1 MVSRCFHM
9 FLNITSHYSKIC
21 NFLYFYIFF
30 IFFRSHYLKN
40 CNFLYFYRCFS
51 YFFNITDPDLLPP
64 KSFEDLKLTPHVYLG
79 SLRFSGGLTARLVQS
94 RWKWCGIPGPS
105 HYHGSVKHAS
115 LQYVR
120 SFLKKKWGS
129 FSIPWLWEKG
139 YLILLRKDHTY
150 SWNICDIIHPVMDL
164 VQVSSIFHLELD
176 CCGSELT

>member
-1 MVSRCFHM
+1 MLFHM
-9 FLNITSHYSKIC
+9 FLNITIQ
-21 NFLYFYIFF
+21 
-30 IFFRSHYLKN
+30 KN
-40 CNFLYFYRCFS
+40 CNFPYFSQVFSYGFNTTILKKLQFPIFLQAFS

-64 KSFEDLKLTPHVYLG
+64 KSFEDLKLTPHDYLG
-79 SLRFSGGLTARLVQS
+79 SLRFSGGFNRKIGAIKVEVMWNTRS
-94 RWKWCGIPGPS
+94 S

-120 SFLKKKWGS
+120 SFLEKIGVV
-129 FSIPWLWEKG
+129 FQFHDCGRKG

>member
-1 MVSRCFHM
+1 M

-21 NFLYFYIFF
+21 NFLYFYMFF

-51 YFFNITDPDLLPP
+51 YFFNITDPDLLPL
-64 KSFEDLKLTPHVYLG
+64 KSFEDLKLTSHVYLG

-120 SFLKKKWGS
+120 SFLKKNGVVFQFHDCGRKGIWY
-129 FSIPWLWEKG
+129 FLEK
-139 YLILLRKDHTY
+139 
-150 SWNICDIIHPVMDL
+150 IIHIHGISVISYIL
-164 VQVSSIFHLELD
+164 WWILCRSLQSSIL
-176 CCGSELT
+176 S